1 MNDPQPEGHMASYIQ
16 RRKFLAALLGGAAAV
31 WPLPARAQQPGKL
44 PTIGYLGAGTP
55 VSESQRVAAFKERLH
70 QLGWIEGRTIAIESR
85 WVEGRSDRASEIA
98 GELTRLKVD
107 IIVTSGTPQV
117 IALKQATSVIPIV
130 SPTMGDPVG
139 AGLIASLA
147 RPGGNVTGLSLLQP
161 DLGGKR
167 LEVLREVV
175 PGLRRLAILGNFSN
189 PPIAQ
194 ELREVQAAADRLG
207 VEVATI
213 EIRRAEDIRS
223 AFDALKGAD
232 ALYVANDQLIL
243 SNRTRINIMAL
254 VARLPTI
261 YNSREYVEEGGLVSY
276 GPNFVELFRRAAD
289 FVDKILRGAK
299 PGDIPVEQ
307 PTKFDLVIN
316 LTTAKALGL
325 DIAPT
330 MLTRADEVIE

>member
-1 MNDPQPEGHMASYIQ
+1 MNDPQPEGHMASYI
-16 RRKFLAALLGGAAAV
+16 RRREFISLLGGAAAA
-31 WPLPARAQQPGKL
+31 WPLAARAQQAGKL

-55 VSESQRVAAFKERLH
+55 ASESQRVAAFKERLH

-98 GELTRLKVD
+98 GELVRLKVD

-167 LEVLREVV
+167 LEVLREAI
-175 PGLRRLAILGNFSN
+175 PALRRLAIMGNSSN

-194 ELREVQAAADRLG
+194 EIQEVQAAAGRLDLD
-207 VEVATI
+207 VTTL
-213 EIRRAEDIRS
+213 EIRRAEDIRP
-223 AFDALKGAD
+223 AFDALKGRAD
-232 ALYVANDQLIL
+232 ALYLAN
-243 SNRTRINIMAL
+243 
-254 VARLPTI
+254 
-261 YNSREYVEEGGLVSY
+261 
-276 GPNFVELFRRAAD
+276 
-289 FVDKILRGAK
+289 
-299 PGDIPVEQ
+299 
-307 PTKFDLVIN
+307 
-316 LTTAKALGL
+316 
-325 DIAPT
+325 
-330 MLTRADEVIE
+330 

>member
-1 MNDPQPEGHMASYIQ
+1 SVYGDLCRYPPEAGAVCGKAARTDLGGGRAMKRTSLPL
-16 RRKFLAALLGGAAAV
+16 RRREFIALLGGAAAA
-31 WPLPARAQQPGKL
+31 WPLAARAQQPGKL
-44 PTIGYLGAGTP
+44 PTIGYLGAGTAA
-55 VSESQRVAAFKERLH
+55 SESQRVAAFKERLH

-167 LEVLREVV
+167 LEVLRETV
-175 PGLRRLAILGNFSN
+175 PGLRRLAIVGNFSN
-189 PPIAQ
+189 PPIAL

-213 EIRRAEDIRS
+213 EIRRAEDIRP
-223 AFDALKGAD
+223 AFDALKGVD
-232 ALYVANDQLIL
+232 ALYLANDQLLL
-243 SNRTRINIMAL
+243 SNR
-254 VARLPTI
+254 
-261 YNSREYVEEGGLVSY
+261 
-276 GPNFVELFRRAAD
+276 
-289 FVDKILRGAK
+289 
-299 PGDIPVEQ
+299 
-307 PTKFDLVIN
+307 
-316 LTTAKALGL
+316 
-325 DIAPT
+325 
-330 MLTRADEVIE
+330 